1 MDLHQSLLSTELSHR
16 FAAIDIGT
24 NSMRLI
30 IAEALRDGNYRI
42 LDEEKDSTR
51 LGAHLSST
59 GKLDPEAVGRS
70 IEALRRMKQIAEGYQ
85 VREMRVIATCAV
97 REAADGP
104 SFRRQVKRETGLKV
118 ECITAQKEAHLA
130 FASVARAF
138 DLKGK
143 EVAVADIGGGSTEI
157 VLASAGL
164 IEAIYTTPLGAV
176 RIGEM
181 YGNAG
186 GSWGDNYDA
195 MLRGI
200 DKLLKK
206 HTEKPIFQP
215 QLLIGSGGTFTTLA
229 EMIMAQ
235 KKQPGLPVRGYEI
248 NRAEVT
254 HLLERLRKMPLKAR
268 RGVPGLSADRL
279 DIIIPGLAVIDRV
292 MRRLHVNRLQIHDRG
307 VRDGLLLS
315 MLDAAVGRPEVNPH
329 DREAAVERFAIAC
342 GTDLEHGRQVARLS
356 GEIYAQLVEPFALD
370 AEDRPLLEAA
380 ARLQD
385 AGYLINYEKHHKHS
399 YHLILNSRLAGFQ
412 PHELQIVA
420 NVARYHRGSLP
431 KKKHAC
437 FAQLSP
443 AEQDRVSKMAAILR
457 IAGGLDRSHSQQVR
471 AVEVARSDGET
482 TMTVVADQLPDADL
496 WGAKSRAEFFEHAFD
511 TRLTFEWRRP
521 GHAPSPEP
529 EPRSEALVSQPS
541 ATPS

>member
-1 MDLHQSLLSTELSHR
+1 MDQHQSLLSTDLSHR

-42 LDEEKDSTR
+42 LDEEKEATR
-51 LGAHLSST
+51 LGARLSST
-59 GKLDPEAVGRS
+59 GKLDPDAVRQS
-70 IEALRRMKQIAEGYQ
+70 IDALRRMKQIAAGYQ

-97 REAADGP
+97 REATDGAA
-104 SFRRQVKRETGLKV
+104 FRRLVKRDTGLKV
-118 ECITAQKEAHLA
+118 ECISALKEAHLA

-157 VLASAGL
+157 LLASGGL

-181 YGNAG
+181 YGNPSG
-186 GSWGDNYDA
+186 NWGDNYA
-195 MLRGI
+195 SMLRGI

-206 HTEKPIFQP
+206 HTEKPVFQP
-215 QLLIGSGGTFTTLA
+215 HLLIGSGGTFTTLA
-229 EMIMAQ
+229 EMVMAQ
-235 KKQPGLPVRGYEI
+235 KKQTALPVRGYEI
-248 NRAEVT
+248 NLAEVT
-254 HLLERLRKMPLKAR
+254 HLLERLRKMPLKSR
-268 RGVPGLSADRL
+268 RSVPGLSPDRL
-279 DIIIPGLAVIDRV
+279 DIIVPGLAVIDRV
-292 MRRLHVNRLQIHDRG
+292 MRRLKVNRLRIHDRG

-342 GTDLEHGRQVARLS
+342 GAEQEHGRQVARLS
-356 GEIYAQLVEPFALD
+356 GEIFAQLAEPFALD

-420 NVARYHRGSLP
+420 NVARYHRGALP
-431 KKKHAC
+431 KKKHAG
-437 FAQLSP
+437 FAQLS
-443 AEQDRVSKMAAILR
+443 AADQDRVRKLAAILR
-457 IAGGLDRSHSQQVR
+457 IAGGLDRSHSQQVQS
-471 AVEVARSDGET
+471 VEVQHEDGET
-482 TMTVVADQLPDADL
+482 TMTAIADQLPDADL
-496 WGAKSRAEFFEHAFD
+496 WGAQSRAELFESAFD
-511 TRLTFEWRRP
+511 TRLTLEWRRP
-521 GHAPSPEP
+521 GHASHTPTQPTAQP
-529 EPRSEALVSQPS
+529 NGSQS
-541 ATPS
+541 R

>member
-1 MDLHQSLLSTELSHR
+1 MDQHQSLLSAELSHR

-42 LDEEKDSTR
+42 LDEEKETTR
-51 LGAHLSST
+51 LGAHLNST
-59 GKLDPEAVGRS
+59 GKLDPDAVRQS
-70 IEALRRMKQIAEGYQ
+70 IDGLRRMKQIAEGFQ

-97 REAADGP
+97 REAADGAA
-104 SFRRQVKRETGLKV
+104 FRRQVKREVGLKV
-118 ECITAQKEAHLA
+118 ECISAQKEAHLA

-157 VLASAGL
+157 LLASGGL

-181 YGNAG
+181 FGNAG
-186 GSWGDNYDA
+186 GTWGDNFDA

-206 HTEKPIFQP
+206 HTDKPIFQP

-229 EMIMAQ
+229 EMIIAQ
-235 KKQPGLPVRGYEI
+235 KKQHAMPVRGYQI

-254 HLLERLRKMPLKAR
+254 HLLERLRKMPLKTR
-268 RGVPGLSADRL
+268 RALPGLSPDRV
-279 DIIIPGLAVIDRV
+279 DIIVPGLAVIDRL
-292 MRRLHVNRLQIHDRG
+292 MRRLKVNRLQVHDRG

-315 MLDAAVGRPEVNPH
+315 MLDAAVGQPEVNPH
-329 DREAAVERFAIAC
+329 DRDAAVERFAVAC

-356 GEIYAQLVEPFALD
+356 AEIFAQLVEPFALD

-385 AGYLINYEKHHKHS
+385 AGYLINYDQHHKHS

-412 PHELQIVA
+412 PHELQLVA

-431 KKKHAC
+431 KKKHTG
-437 FAQLSP
+437 FGQLTSP
-443 AEQDRVSKMAAILR
+443 DQDRVRKLAAILR
-457 IAGGLDRSHSQQVR
+457 IAGGLDRSHSQQVQT
-471 AVEVARSDGET
+471 VEVQTQDGET
-482 TMTVVADQLPDADL
+482 TLTVVADQLPDADL
-496 WGAKSRAEFFEHAFD
+496 WGAQRRTELFELAFG
-511 TRLTFEWRRP
+511 TRVTIDWRRP
-521 GHAPSPEP
+521 GPSMPAVESSSP
-529 EPRSEALVSQPS
+529 ANSGA
-541 ATPS
+541 

>member
-42 LDEEKDSTR
+42 LDEEKESTR
-51 LGAHLSST
+51 LGARLSST
-59 GKLDPEAVGRS
+59 GKLDPDAVRHS
-70 IEALRRMKQIAEGYQ
+70 IEALRRMKQIADGYQ

-97 REAADGP
+97 REATDGAA
-104 SFRRQVKRETGLKV
+104 FRRQVKREVGLKV

-157 VLASAGL
+157 VLASGGL

-181 YGNAG
+181 FGNPG
-186 GSWGDNYDA
+186 GTWGDNYQA

-206 HTEKPIFQP
+206 HTDKPVFQP
-215 QLLIGSGGTFTTLA
+215 HLLIGSGGTFTTLA
-229 EMIMAQ
+229 EMIMGQ

-248 NRAEVT
+248 NLAEVT
-254 HLLERLRKMPLKAR
+254 HLLERVRKMPLKTR
-268 RGVPGLSADRL
+268 RNVPGLSPDRL
-279 DIIIPGLAVIDRV
+279 DIIVPGLAVIDRV
-292 MRRLHVNRLQIHDRG
+292 MRRLKVNRLQVHDRG

-329 DREAAVERFAIAC
+329 DREAAVDRFATAC

-356 GEIYAQLVEPFALD
+356 GEIYTQLVEPFALD
-370 AEDRPLLEAA
+370 PEDRPLLEAA

-399 YHLILNSRLAGFQ
+399 YHLIINSRLAGFQ
-412 PHELQIVA
+412 PHELQLVA

-431 KKKHAC
+431 KKKHTGY
-437 FAQLSP
+437 AQLSP
-443 AEQDRVSKMAAILR
+443 TDQDRVRKMAAILR

-471 AVEVARSDGET
+471 SVEVNCAEGET
-482 TMTVVADQLPDADL
+482 TMTVLADLLPDADL
-496 WGAKSRAEFFEHAFD
+496 WGAQSRAELFELAFD
-511 TRLTFEWRRP
+511 TRLTMEWRRP
-521 GHAPSPEP
+521 GHASFVPPTVAPVASNGT
-529 EPRSEALVSQPS
+529 STS
-541 ATPS
+541 